1 MSAIYALKIFE
12 GLYTYVTSAI
22 IYLDL
27 EKLDENMTLMKWYGS
42 IDLHNVFGS

>member
-22 IYLDL
+22 IYFDL
-27 EKLDENMTLMKWYGS
+27 EKLDENMTLNEM
-42 IDLHNVFGS
+42 VQ